1 MALEVNIQITEL
13 ISFTCSNSPNVTME
27 GVDLQ
32 LDPPII
38 RGMSATDGID

>member
-13 ISFTCSNSPNVTME
+13 IPLTCFNNPNVTMRV
-27 GVDLQ
+27 VDLK
-32 LDPPII
+32 LNPPI